1 MQQCSPPVR
10 CWSAFGSQILPLV
23 LVINAPGIV
32 RWLFFWFAP
41 LLMSR
46 APKAF
51 DTVCVE
57 LYRRGLIQLRT
68 QSEVEGLLNSGN
80 AEIS

>member
-1 MQQCSPPVR
+1 MRQCSPPVR

-23 LVINAPGIV
+23 LVIKAPGLI
-32 RWLFFWFAP
+32 RRLFLWAAP
-41 LLMSR
+41 SFMSR

-51 DTVCVE
+51 DLVCVE
-57 LYRRGLIQLRT
+57 LYRRGVIRLRT
-68 QSEVEGLLNSGN
+68 QSEVEALLNSGH